1 MFSLSSEKAGGCPN
15 NKETFLN
22 NPQYAF
28 TTTEDDENGEVVL
41 IALQQK
47 DRRAE
52 RAEGKKN
59 YTIGFHVMK
68 VENNRRTIV
77 HEKGKTVVSSTYIN
91 SRRYAFICVLDGH
104 VLKRLKLKSRV
115 K

>member
-1 MFSLSSEKAGGCPN
+1 MFSLPSEKAGGCPN

-28 TTTEDDENGEVVL
+28 TTTEDDDNGEVVL

-52 RAEGKKN
+52 RTEGKKN

-91 SRRYAFICVLDGH
+91 SRRYGT
-104 VLKRLKLKSRV
+104 RWSRETKLINVHIELS
-115 K
+115 